1 MECNKF
7 EYVPALTDVFF
18 VVCFI
23 EKFTDTAAKLE
34 QKYFYFITL
43 FKCYSTVCDIFFFS
57 NSKYQPSKVSNMS
70 LKFLRI

>member
-23 EKFTDTAAKLE
+23 EKFTDTAVKLE
-34 QKYFYFITL
+34 QKYLYKNTFTL
-43 FKCYSTVCDIFFFS
+43 
-57 NSKYQPSKVSNMS
+57 
-70 LKFLRI
+70 